1 MSHSCH
7 YVPESFSEIEA
18 VTDIEMHIHTGRER
32 KRGQEIDRERERVE
46 ASCLELCNTRRY
58 SGPPLTLIA
67 VIKSKLRD
75 YRRRRSVGYSEQRF
89 GRSTVCKAL
98 TMKWFTSES
107 LDREPSGAWCG
118 VENLSPTV
126 KIKGSFLLSFA
137 LFFSFALLYAFFSL
151 STRFSSRIIN
161 NGPFYFGFRSFFL
174 NISFCVFM
182 RGPFK
187 IFLFRWI
194 FLKRGWFFLFF
205 LNKMILDIMAW

>member
-1 MSHSCH
+1 MATESISLMSLRSWALLGDRSSDR
-7 YVPESFSEIEA
+7 YRDAYTQGE
-18 VTDIEMHIHTGRER
+18 RER
-32 KRGQEIDRERERVE
+32 QEIDREKERERERVE

-126 KIKGSFLLSFA
+126 KIKGSFLLSFS
-137 LFFSFALLYAFFSL
+137 LFFSFPLLYAFFL

-161 NGPFYFGFRSFFL
+161 NGPFYFGFRFFFKYFFL
-174 NISFCVFM
+174 CVY
-182 RGPFK
+182 
-187 IFLFRWI
+187 
-194 FLKRGWFFLFF
+194 
-205 LNKMILDIMAW
+205 A